1 MPSSVQPTHAPQNP
15 VICSRESLVCIARG
29 GEVTA
34 SLAMASSFAGKGV
47 RETHDLIF
55 GYGDWN
61 SQHTEMTRT
70 ASTRPRSTEV
80 CCRRREHSKA
90 FKAARYALLSDAARG
105 LKERR
110 HRGLHY
116 LAHRIARKRIQHE
129 KPRGQFIRG

>member
-29 GEVTA
+29 WEFTA

-47 RETHDLIF
+47 RETHDLKF
-55 GYGDWN
+55 GYADRY
-61 SQHTEMTRT
+61 SQQTGMIRT

-80 CCRRREHSKA
+80 CCRGREHSKA
-90 FKAARYALLSDAARG
+90 CKVSTVGALGDVARG

-116 LAHRIARKRIQHE
+116 LAHRITRKRIQH
-129 KPRGQFIRG
+129 